1 MVVSYRQPVH
11 TPSALL
17 NAYTDAGGRDD
28 TDDDGDADVA
38 DVGQEEHDDDGGNVD
53 AYDEKEDGGEKDGD
67 QEEMLLIFL
76 IDGQKKESKFIKV
89 CQKFG
94 AKK

>member
-1 MVVSYRQPVH
+1 MVVVSYRQPVH

-67 QEEMLLIFL
+67 QE
-76 IDGQKKESKFIKV
+76 DPPRR
-89 CQKFG
+89 CC
-94 AKK
+94 